1 MHQLKTRYNSQEKN
15 LMIFLKFCKKNLFKN
30 KSKKKQIGEL
40 LAFFDNELINTYK
53 LQYIKENYKLSF

>member
-1 MHQLKTRYNSQEKN
+1 
-15 LMIFLKFCKKNLFKN
+15 MIFLNFCKKNLFKN

-53 LQYIKENYKLSF
+53 LQCIKENYKLSF